1 MTKTKQM
8 LREKYWFPE
17 MNKMSERVVENCY
30 ECQLT
35 TKQHRQEPVKMTQIP
50 EKPWEVVS
58 VDFGG
63 PYPDGH
69 YNLVVID
76 KRTRYPEVEVVYST
90 GIKPTKEKLKKI
102 FATHGTPIQI
112 ESDNGPPFQSKEFA
126 EFAAV
131 EGFRHHRITPLHP
144 RANGEAKSFMKLVN
158 KTEQRAQ
165 IQKYSPMM
173 AIQEMLIGYRSTPH
187 PATGITPYEGMMN
200 RIVRTK
206 LDYENRISN
215 TSNKEKLINE
225 RDRQYKEKV
234 KQNAENKNTKEHT
247 FDVGDHVLLEQPK
260 KNKWS
265 TEYEPDIYIIYKI
278 KGSTV
283 YARSKRDGR
292 EISRDSSK
300 FRIANKLE
308 KHQNEGKDPAMEQ
321 QERREVVLRKSK
333 KPIERR
339 DNNSADQVT
348 GQQEEYQD
356 DNDSTGTR
364 EEMDEGDI
372 PPTQNDDA
380 EHVEEQQLRRSDRTR
395 QRSKRL
401 NDYLTSYHT

>member
-1 MTKTKQM
+1 MT
-8 LREKYWFPE
+8 
-17 MNKMSERVVENCY
+17 ERVVENCY

-102 FATHGTPIQI
+102 FATHGTPIQV

-126 EFAAV
+126 EFAAI

-144 RANGEAKSFMKLVN
+144 RANGEAESFMKLVN

-165 IQKYSPMM
+165 IQKISPIM

-200 RIVRTK
+200 RTVRTK

-215 TSNKEKLINE
+215 TSDKEKLINE

-234 KQNAENKNTKEHT
+234 KQKAENKNTKEHS
-247 FDVGDHVLLEQPK
+247 FDVGDHVFLEQPK

-265 TEYEPDIYIIYKI
+265 TEYEPDIYVIYKI

-283 YARSKRDGR
+283 YARRKRDGR

-308 KHQNEGKDPAMEQ
+308 EHQNDQAMEQ

-333 KPIERR
+333 KPIERQ

-364 EEMDEGDI
+364 EEIDEGDI
-372 PPTQNDDA
+372 APTQNEVE

-395 QRSKRL
+395 QRPKRL

>member
-1 MTKTKQM
+1 M
-8 LREKYWFPE
+8 
-17 MNKMSERVVENCY
+17 
-30 ECQLT
+30 
-35 TKQHRQEPVKMTQIP
+35 
-50 EKPWEVVS
+50 
-58 VDFGG
+58 
-63 PYPDGH
+63 
-69 YNLVVID
+69 
-76 KRTRYPEVEVVYST
+76 YST

-102 FATHGTPIQI
+102 FATHGTPIQV

-126 EFAAV
+126 EFEAI

-144 RANGEAKSFMKLVN
+144 RANGEAESFMKLVN

-165 IQKYSPMM
+165 IQKISPMM

-200 RIVRTK
+200 RTVGTK

-234 KQNAENKNTKEHT
+234 KQNAENKNTKEHS
-247 FDVGDHVLLEQPK
+247 FDVGDHVFLEQPT

-283 YARSKRDGR
+283 YARRKRDGR

-300 FRIANKLE
+300 FRIANNLE
-308 KHQNEGKDPAMEQ
+308 KHQNEGKDQAMEQ

-333 KPIERR
+333 KPIERQ

-364 EEMDEGDI
+364 EEIDEGDI
-372 PPTQNDDA
+372 APTQNEDE

-395 QRSKRL
+395 QRPKRL

>member
-1 MTKTKQM
+1 
-8 LREKYWFPE
+8 
-17 MNKMSERVVENCY
+17 
-30 ECQLT
+30 
-35 TKQHRQEPVKMTQIP
+35 
-50 EKPWEVVS
+50 
-58 VDFGG
+58 
-63 PYPDGH
+63 
-69 YNLVVID
+69 
-76 KRTRYPEVEVVYST
+76 
-90 GIKPTKEKLKKI
+90 
-102 FATHGTPIQI
+102 
-112 ESDNGPPFQSKEFA
+112 
-126 EFAAV
+126 
-131 EGFRHHRITPLHP
+131 
-144 RANGEAKSFMKLVN
+144 MKLVN

-165 IQKYSPMM
+165 IQKISPMM
-173 AIQEMLIGYRSTPH
+173 AIQGMLIGYRSTPH

-200 RIVRTK
+200 RTVRSK

-225 RDRQYKEKV
+225 RDRQYKEKM
-234 KQNAENKNTKEHT
+234 KQNVENKNTKEHT

-283 YARSKRDGR
+283 YARRKRDGR

-300 FRIANKLE
+300 FRITNKLE

-364 EEMDEGDI
+364 EEIDEEDI
-372 PPTQNDDA
+372 APTQNEDA

-395 QRSKRL
+395 QRPKRL

>member
-1 MTKTKQM
+1 MNGLICRFNQIVIPPSLQNTVIKAAHSLGHLGMTKTKQM
-8 LREKYWFPE
+8 LREKYWFPD
-17 MNKMSERVVENCY
+17 MNKMTERVVENCY

-50 EKPWEVVS
+50 EKPWEIVS

-63 PYPDGH
+63 PCPDGH

-90 GIKPTKEKLKKI
+90 GIKPTKEKPKKI
-102 FATHGTPIQI
+102 FATHGTPIQV

-144 RANGEAKSFMKLVN
+144 RANGEAESFMKLVN

-165 IQKYSPMM
+165 IQKISPMM

-187 PATGITPYEGMMN
+187 PATGITSYEGMMN
-200 RIVRTK
+200 RTVRTK

-234 KQNAENKNTKEHT
+234 KQNAENKNTKEHS
-247 FDVGDHVLLEQPK
+247 FAVGDHVFLEQPK

-283 YARSKRDGR
+283 YAR
-292 EISRDSSK
+292 
-300 FRIANKLE
+300 
-308 KHQNEGKDPAMEQ
+308 
-321 QERREVVLRKSK
+321 RK
-333 KPIERR
+333 
-339 DNNSADQVT
+339 
-348 GQQEEYQD
+348 
-356 DNDSTGTR
+356 
-364 EEMDEGDI
+364 
-372 PPTQNDDA
+372 
-380 EHVEEQQLRRSDRTR
+380 
-395 QRSKRL
+395 
-401 NDYLTSYHT
+401 